1 MNAHVTDGAERALDL
16 QDAEAVCDTLREA
29 AAVLQT
35 REGRD
40 GAVQWLPDHGRL
52 LATGDLHDN
61 LRHYRLIMRLAG
73 LDRGSNRHVVLHE
86 LIHGEHLIHGTDLSY
101 RTLCRVACAVIA
113 YPTQVHPIIGNH
125 EVSQAYKLRVTKGF
139 GEQVALFDAGLELI
153 FGDNAQ
159 VVSDAVDHFML
170 SMPLVLRSPWGHF
183 VSHSTPGPLQLSGFD
198 TSIFRRSLCAAD
210 FAPLSGAAWQM
221 VWGRGQTRES
231 TARFL
236 EMVDARLLICGH
248 ALVET
253 GVESRGPQM
262 LVLNSDHEHGA
273 VVPIELDG
281 PPRSAQELAMEALP
295 LRAFQEVE

>member
-1 MNAHVTDGAERALDL
+1 M
-16 QDAEAVCDTLREA
+16 CDTLKRA
-29 AAVLQT
+29 ADILLH

-61 LRHYRLIMRLAG
+61 PRHYRLIMRLAG
-73 LDRGSNRHVVLHE
+73 LERSADRHVVLHE
-86 LIHGEHLIHGTDLSY
+86 LIHGDHLIHGTDLSY
-101 RTLCRVACAVIA
+101 RTLCRVASAVIA
-113 YPTQVHPIIGNH
+113 YPRQVHPIIGNH
-125 EVSQAYKLRVTKGF
+125 EVSQAYKLRVSKGF
-139 GEQVALFDAGLELI
+139 GEQVALFDAGLDLI
-153 FGDNAQ
+153 FGSSAQ
-159 VVSDAVDHFML
+159 DVSDAVDHFML

-183 VSHSTPGPLQLSGFD
+183 VSHSTPGPMQLPGFD
-198 TSIFRRSLCAAD
+198 TSIFRRPLCAAD
-210 FAPLSGAAWQM
+210 FAPLCGPAWQM

-236 EMVDARLLICGH
+236 ELVDARLLICGH
-248 ALVET
+248 AMVET

-262 LVLNSDHEHGA
+262 LILNSDHEHGA

-281 PPRSAQELAMEALP
+281 PPRSAEELVMESLP